1 VSGLLEV
8 QHAHKT
14 FCSGA
19 GPRRRR
25 VVALDDVSLKVGEG
39 EIVAL
44 VGESGSGK
52 STLGRAVVG
61 LERLDA
67 GKAMF
72 HGVEYAHMSE
82 RAMRKL
88 RPQMHLVLQDPYQSL
103 HPGMRVATAVAEPLE
118 IAGTGN
124 AKSPKVA
131 AALEEVGLT
140 PAATLGDLALPEP
153 LEIAG
158 TGNAKSPKVAAALEE
173 VGLTPAAT
181 FLDRYPHQLSGGQRQ
196 RVVLA
201 RALVGRPR
209 LVVADEPTS
218 MVDATLRAGIVAL
231 IRRLRD
237 RFGIA
242 FLVITHDLD
251 MAAAVAEEVAVMQKG
266 RLVECGP
273 TPKVFSAPSDDYT
286 KTLLK
291 AAAEV
296 GRLDV
301 AD

>member
-1 VSGLLEV
+1 MNEAILQLRG
-8 QHAHKT
+8 ATKT
-14 FCSGA
+14 FGSRG
-19 GPRRRR
+19 RR
-25 VVALDDVSLKVGEG
+25 VTALDDVSLSVGTG

-61 LERLDA
+61 LERLDSGEA
-67 GKAMF
+67 VF
-72 HGVEYAHMSE
+72 EGVEYSGLRE
-82 RAMRKL
+82 RAL
-88 RPQMHLVLQDPYQSL
+88 RRLRRRMHLVLQDPYQSL
-103 HPGMRVATAVAEPLE
+103 HPGMRIGQAVAEPLE

-124 AKSPKVA
+124 ARSPEVA

-140 PAATLGDLALPEP
+140 PASE
-153 LEIAG
+153 
-158 TGNAKSPKVAAALEE
+158 
-173 VGLTPAAT
+173 

-231 IRRLRD
+231 IRDLRD
-237 RFGIA
+237 RHGIA

-251 MAAAVAEEVAVMQKG
+251 LAAAVGEQVAVMQHG
-266 RLVECGP
+266 RIVESGRTEDVLGAPRDPYTRALV
-273 TPKVFSAPSDDYT
+273 D
-286 KTLLK
+286 
-291 AAAEV
+291 AAADV
-296 GRLDV
+296 GRL
-301 AD
+301 

>member
-1 VSGLLEV
+1 MTALLDVE
-8 QHAHKT
+8 HACKT
-14 FCSGA
+14 FRSGSGA
-19 GPRRRR
+19 RRRR
-25 VVALDDVSLKVGEG
+25 VVALDDVSLTVGEG

-61 LERLDA
+61 LERLDG

-72 HGVEYAHMSE
+72 DGVEYARMSE
-82 RAMRKL
+82 RALRRL

-124 AKSPKVA
+124 AKSPRVVE
-131 AALEEVGLT
+131 ALEEVGLT
-140 PAATLGDLALPEP
+140 PA
-153 LEIAG
+153 
-158 TGNAKSPKVAAALEE
+158 S
-173 VGLTPAAT
+173 T
-181 FLDRYPHQLSGGQRQ
+181 FMDRYPHQLSGGQRQ

-251 MAAAVAEEVAVMQKG
+251 MAAAVAEQVAVMQRG

-273 TPKVFSAPSDDYT
+273 TPEVFAAPSDDYT
-286 KTLLK
+286 RTLLK

-301 AD
+301 AG